1 MMSHEEIQL
10 LEEHFNEEIKR
21 VDDVHQSSLR
31 SVLSKFS
38 SCLKLTNMST
48 IDICGSRDVRLN
60 DFHVEY
66 LVVALKRSRIVK
78 LQHVKLQN
86 HHISDNGF
94 IKLCQLVSLE
104 DGGGLLTLDL
114 EGNAIT
120 EKSSY
125 SINECLIESDYRIC
139 TLETL
144 NLSWNPI
151 KELGGIQ
158 IANALERN
166 SHLRRLL
173 LANCDL
179 NLRAVIAIAT
189 SVCLNRTLEELVLD
203 RPLLTTLEDEGVD
216 HLARMLSRQESMSS
230 LSLRYHRIGDYAT
243 KLLSEALF
251 RNESLTSLNLECNR
265 ISVGG
270 ANALAKNLI
279 TNNRLHELRLSANML
294 SDEGAR
300 AMAEALKTNVSLK
313 VLTLKNNDIGVSGL
327 IALGMALD
335 CNNTLQQLT
344 LWGNNFDN
352 EAGNLYH
359 DLARLRFPYVGLA
372 VDIEVYIVDGNYLVS
387 EKAME

>member
-1 MMSHEEIQL
+1 M
-10 LEEHFNEEIKR
+10 
-21 VDDVHQSSLR
+21 
-31 SVLSKFS
+31 
-38 SCLKLTNMST
+38 
-48 IDICGSRDVRLN
+48 
-60 DFHVEY
+60 
-66 LVVALKRSRIVK
+66 
-78 LQHVKLQN
+78 
-86 HHISDNGF
+86 
-94 IKLCQLVSLE
+94 
-104 DGGGLLTLDL
+104 LLTD
-114 EGNAIT
+114 T
-120 EKSSY
+120 S
-125 SINECLIESDYRIC
+125 
-139 TLETL
+139 
-144 NLSWNPI
+144 
-151 KELGGIQ
+151 
-158 IANALERN
+158 
-166 SHLRRLL
+166 LL
-173 LANCDL
+173 L
-179 NLRAVIAIAT
+179 T
-189 SVCLNRTLEELVLD
+189 SHHFTY
-203 RPLLTTLEDEGVD
+203 
-216 HLARMLSRQESMSS
+216 S
-230 LSLRYHRIGDYAT
+230 
-243 KLLSEALF
+243 
-251 RNESLTSLNLECNR
+251 NR